1 MVLILSNDLFRGEI
15 ICFRSVFHFLE
26 ALKDVIGSILEK
38 SQLLFFLFK
47 CTFQFLEVLFYNFV
61 NSFNCAFPF
70 FRYQH
75 TELVNFVEILAKIL
89 SEFFAES
96 FWTIRAKGFLVCLF
110 KFGFE
115 IFHVGDLNF
124 KFIDQEFLNG
134 EDLIWPFDFFGF
146 KVFASIIKKLFI
158 RSDLSFGDFIGL
170 EKFLKIVFDVTGFL
184 VFLASVGLGS
194 QETLHLALVKL
205 FFFDIIFLEFK
216 VFFVDGFF
224 FIGIDNKLNT
234 GVQGFKDLLESGNV
248 GFFDFDKRLIQ
259 ASSAMVE
266 DLGLGF
272 EAGFFGCALFVFL
285 FEFL

>member
-1 MVLILSNDLFRGEI
+1 M
-15 ICFRSVFHFLE
+15 
-26 ALKDVIGSILEK
+26 
-38 SQLLFFLFK
+38 
-47 CTFQFLEVLFYNFV
+47 
-61 NSFNCAFPF
+61 
-70 FRYQH
+70 
-75 TELVNFVEILAKIL
+75 
-89 SEFFAES
+89 
-96 FWTIRAKGFLVCLF
+96 
-110 KFGFE
+110 
-115 IFHVGDLNF
+115 
-124 KFIDQEFLNG
+124 
-134 EDLIWPFDFFGF
+134 
-146 KVFASIIKKLFI
+146 
-158 RSDLSFGDFIGL
+158 SFGDFIGL